1 MTTPLRINILH
12 VLLVAPLMIYVG
24 TQAGRANPQVFS
36 LMLLLG
42 IVALF
47 YHAYMA
53 FQRNARG
60 EGYDT
65 SAACRECV
73 IANCPIRRYSRSIR
87 LAGGPHYALNA
98 AEKSKRRRCARHAC
112 CGRYGNCGGPGA
124 VCTDDHMESLVAQ
137 DETTSREAL
146 RG

>member
-47 YHAYMA
+47 YHAYIISGSGSSSSFGSLA
-53 FQRNARG
+53 ESSHLSSLDIIATSDSLPDSHGSKPSRQYRASSKA
-60 EGYDT
+60 GYRPKKD
-65 SAACRECV
+65 S
-73 IANCPIRRYSRSIR
+73 
-87 LAGGPHYALNA
+87 
-98 AEKSKRRRCARHAC
+98 
-112 CGRYGNCGGPGA
+112 
-124 VCTDDHMESLVAQ
+124 
-137 DETTSREAL
+137 
-146 RG
+146 